1 MSTTAPGKATTRYKL
16 HWHVLFTHFPVSFFT
31 VSFGFMVLHLF
42 TQTTCFEL
50 AAYVSLIA
58 GAAAMIPTTLTGWLT
73 WKGKYR
79 ALKGKIFLYKIRI
92 SLAMIVV
99 SFLLVVLRTL
109 MKVDSLDILHNAWHA
124 VYFLG
129 LVLLVV
135 GATAEGYYG
144 GRLNHR

>member
-1 MSTTAPGKATTRYKL
+1 
-16 HWHVLFTHFPVSFFT
+16 
-31 VSFGFMVLHLF
+31 MVLHLF

-58 GAAAMIPTTLTGWLT
+58 GAVAMIPTTLTGWLT